1 MTLKQLKEIFDR
13 EFTPPFVPE
22 DLVSCEWE
30 DRKTKKVL
38 SITIGPRDVQ
48 FNEKGIVIGAG
59 TCI

>member
-1 MTLKQLKEIFDR
+1 MTLKQLKKIFNT

-22 DLVSCEWE
+22 DFVSCEWE
-30 DRKTKKVL
+30 GRGKKRVL

-48 FNEKGIVIGAG
+48 INEKGIVVGAG